1 MKNKVKDY
9 LATTALTII
18 AIAIVALFFKAKFI
32 YTVTIFEV
40 MFANI
45 VVHFG
50 LFLARRF
57 NSKYQILEYIVELT
71 SVLLSILVCGYMF
84 KWFRSIPLS
93 IAIIMVIC
101 IYSITCILD
110 IAKTDRDINFIN
122 KQLLINNKRSDN
134 H

>member
-9 LATTALTII
+9 FATTALTII
-18 AIAIVALFFKAKFI
+18 AIAIVALLFKAKFI

-50 LFLARRF
+50 LFLAHRF

-84 KWFRSIPLS
+84 KWFRSIPLWT
-93 IAIIMVIC
+93 AIIMVIC
-101 IYSITCILD
+101 IYFITCILD

-122 KQLLINNKRSDN
+122 EQLIINNKRSDN